1 MAFDDITTRLNI
13 VEGDTSGIDAAERSE
28 RALADL
34 STVTNKADGAL
45 SRLGKTQRAV
55 LNDMKKSAI
64 DLGAV
69 NRRQF
74 DLSSRLAESALRD
87 SKAQVSAIQ
96 AQERA
101 YRDLTEATRAAANE
115 DVRLRVSGLCGGVR
129 RKTNAIRVEAFGKI

>member
-115 DVRLRVSGLCGGVR
+115 
-129 RKTNAIRVEAFGKI
+129 